1 MCSHCSLE
9 VNTDSSRSTGSN
21 IVPRKSSCL
30 GALFCCLESVLLPQR
45 WFIFPSR
52 ATCTRKV
59 RCRAECRRLVEGCS
73 SRQCPLDSW
82 PLCSLL
88 IKCTILESP
97 FHLLLCY
104 LVSVLLFS
112 SLTSAAHSSEFL
124 SLTLKEETLPCAIH
138 LPCMP

>member
-9 VNTDSSRSTGSN
+9 VNTDSSRSTGSY
-21 IVPRKSSCL
+21 ILPSKSSCL
-30 GALFCCLESVLLPQR
+30 DALFCCLERVPLPKR

-73 SRQCPLDSW
+73 SLDSW

-88 IKCTILESP
+88 IKCTILESL

-104 LVSVLLFS
+104 LVSILLLS

-124 SLTLKEETLPCAIH
+124 SHTLKEKTLPCAIH